1 MLFTKSMNELVEA
14 MLRENEEREKAK
26 KYWYEIPTA
35 FWKHLANHVRNLHK
49 QEHEEIER
57 LKKENAELKKAREL
71 WFSRAEELKARC
83 NDFYELM
90 KSEY

>member
-1 MLFTKSMNELVEA
+1 MLFTKSLNELVDV
-14 MLRENEEREKAK
+14 MLRENEEHEKAK
-26 KYWYEIPTA
+26 KHWYIPTV
-35 FWKHLANHVRNLHK
+35 FWKHLAEHVRNLHK